1 MAYEDNQPKNQEASI
16 ALVAERISNLHT
28 DLTDLK
34 QSLEKSMDKVTEA
47 VTKLVLVEERQS
59 VMNNNYDRVVQQL
72 EKSEQKYNKL
82 EERVDAIEKEQPI
95 QKQISKWVIA
105 AVTAIVGLA
114 CTMILKQLGFM

>member
-72 EKSEQKYNKL
+72 EKSELKYSKL
-82 EERVDAIEKEQPI
+82 EERVDAIEKEQPM

-105 AVTAIVGLA
+105 AVTAIVGMA
-114 CTMILKQLGFM
+114 CTIILKQLGFI